1 MVNTVGW
8 FYNMSTDALTLL
20 PLREGSVDH
29 SESDSIWF
37 PRLSQKR
44 PWSIYFVHWTLMPG
58 DWSHRERN
66 VIIPNL
72 PCWGGLKWS
81 SHWQPLWTQPSK
93 VLDIWAKPSW
103 TLWAS
108 RSASWV
114 PLNDLCGHHGEQK
127 NHPGHALPELLTTA
141 LGDVI
146 KWLLL

>member
-8 FYNMSTDALTLL
+8 FYNMSTNALTLL

-29 SESDSIWF
+29 SGSDSIWF

-66 VIIPNL
+66 VVIPNL

-108 RSASWV
+108 RSASWDTTEWSLWTPRGTEESPRPRPAWV
-114 PLNDLCGHHGEQK
+114 A
-127 NHPGHALPELLTTA
+127 NHSIR
-141 LGDVI
+141 DII